1 MKLSSSI
8 GVQFSWTLLEW
19 GKAAREAQ
27 KVACQMKAA
36 QLQADNMREMVK
48 LKYMELSR
56 KVDESIKACDI
67 AREDLATAQK
77 ALAIAKLKYDAQAIT
92 NTDLLTA
99 RNQLTGK
106 TVAYTQARI
115 NVILDAEE
123 FRVAPLSMGTSQQE
137 Q

>member
-1 MKLSSSI
+1 
-8 GVQFSWTLLEW
+8 
-19 GKAAREAQ
+19 
-27 KVACQMKAA
+27 
-36 QLQADNMREMVK
+36 VK
-48 LKYMELSR
+48 LKYFELSR

-92 NTDLLTA
+92 NTELLTA

-106 TVAYTQARI
+106 MVAYMQARI

-123 FRVAPLSMGTSQQE
+123 FRVAPLSMGSSQLSQE
-137 Q
+137 ETKRY